1 MLQIMRINLLLI
13 SLLIVVSCKKDK
25 SNSFEELEISIH
37 HQLST
42 IEGDIALAFT
52 DLSLE
57 TPPLFINV
65 NDVFHAASTMKV
77 PVMIE
82 LYKQQRAGDLSLQ
95 DSIKISNQFTSIVD
109 GSSYQLNIHDDS
121 DDIVYKYIDNTLTI
135 HELIIAMI
143 TVSSNLATNIL
154 IELVSAKKV
163 NETMRSFGTTN
174 MTILRGVE
182 DQKAFDKGLSNT
194 TTAKDLNVIMKGLAL
209 QSFLGSKECDAMISI
224 LKQQKWND
232 MIPKYLP
239 HHVDIAHKTGAITGV
254 HHDAAIIYLP
264 NGGAYTLILLSKN
277 LKNFEKGTEQLAKIS
292 KTIYDFMASKGQ

>member
-1 MLQIMRINLLLI
+1 MGQNMRINLFLI
-13 SLLIVVSCKKDK
+13 SILIVVSCKKDK

-37 HQLST
+37 HQLSN
-42 IEGDIALAFT
+42 IEGEIALAFT
-52 DLSLE
+52 DLSYE
-57 TPPLFINV
+57 TPPILINID
-65 NDVFHAASTMKV
+65 DVFHAASTMKV

-82 LYKQQRAGDLSLQ
+82 LFKQQRAGDLSLQ

-121 DDIVYKYIDNTLTI
+121 DDIVYKYIDSTLTI

-277 LKNFEKGTEQLAKIS
+277 MKNFEKGTEQLAKIS